1 MSNREQIPSELKRRI
16 LIEAGHRCAIP
27 TCRHPTTE
35 IAHITPYSKVMKH
48 EYSNLIALCPNCHRR
63 FDNGEIDRKSMQI
76 YKKKLTFLTDRYSRL
91 ELNVLDHLRNNKR
104 TIVHGYLSVKNLMD
118 EKLIQEE
125 EVIANHEFDDG
136 SEEDIFFS
144 VILTEKGQ
152 EFLKNW
158 GNIDDHQQMY

>member
-1 MSNREQIPSELKRRI
+1 
-16 LIEAGHRCAIP
+16 
-27 TCRHPTTE
+27 
-35 IAHITPYSKVMKH
+35 
-48 EYSNLIALCPNCHRR
+48 
-63 FDNGEIDRKSMQI
+63 
-76 YKKKLTFLTDRYSRL
+76 
-91 ELNVLDHLRNNKR
+91 
-104 TIVHGYLSVKNLMD
+104 MD

-158 GNIDDHQQMY
+158 GTIDDHQQMY